1 MSLKPVDVA
10 GLAPLQ
16 GPDPSSMDARRM
28 NREEAARQFESYL
41 AQMMVKEMRA
51 TLPEGG
57 LFGSQA
63 AEMFSEV
70 FDQEIS
76 KRIAESGRLGLQ
88 KSILARLG
96 EGAPTPEVP
105 LPGRPETHALF
116 PSDVPVV
123 GGRITSAFGLRQ
135 DPFHGR
141 ERQHRGVDI
150 AAPEGA
156 PIQPVRPGTVAF
168 AGERKGYGKVVVVD
182 HGAGLQ
188 TTYAHCQRLLV
199 EAGQR
204 VGSRQPIA
212 TVGQT
217 GRATGPHV
225 HIEARLHGAAVDP
238 AETFGWRGGP

>member
-1 MSLKPVDVA
+1 MSLKPVDLA

-16 GPDPSSMDARRM
+16 GPDPSEMDARRM

-57 LFGSQA
+57 LFGSKA
-63 AEMFSEV
+63 ADMFSEV

-96 EGAPTPEVP
+96 EAAPVPEAPV
-105 LPGRPETHALF
+105 PGRPESHVLF
-116 PSDVPVV
+116 PSEVPVV
-123 GGRITSAFGLRQ
+123 GGRISSGFGRRK
-135 DPFHGR
+135 DPFHGE
-141 ERQHRGVDI
+141 ERHHHGVDI
-150 AAPEGA
+150 AAPQGA

-168 AGERKGYGKVVVVD
+168 AGEKRGFGNVVIID
-182 HGAGLQ
+182 HGGGLQ
-188 TTYAHCQRLLV
+188 TTYAHCERLLV

-204 VGSRQPIA
+204 VGMRQPIA

-225 HIEARLHGAAVDP
+225 HVEARLHGAAVDP
-238 AETFGWRGGP
+238 VETFGWLGGR

>member
-10 GLAPLQ
+10 GLVPPQ
-16 GPDPSSMDARRM
+16 GPDIGHTDPKRM

-57 LFGSQA
+57 LFGSKA

-70 FDQEIS
+70 FDQEIA
-76 KRIAESGRLGLQ
+76 KRISESGRLGLQ

-96 EGAPTPEVP
+96 EAAPTPEVP
-105 LPGRPETHALF
+105 LPGRPETNALF
-116 PSDVPVV
+116 PSEVPVV
-123 GGRITSAFGLRQ
+123 GGRISSAFGKRR
-135 DPFHGR
+135 DPFHGQ
-141 ERQHRGVDI
+141 ERHHKGVDI
-150 AAPEGA
+150 AAPTGA

-168 AGERKGYGKVVVVD
+168 AGEKRGFGNVVVVD
-182 HGAGLQ
+182 HGGGLQ
-188 TTYAHCQRLLV
+188 TTYAHCERLLV
-199 EAGQR
+199 QPGQR
-204 VGSRQPIA
+204 VVAGQPIA

-225 HIEARLHGAAVDP
+225 HVEARLHGAAVDP
-238 AETFGWRGGP
+238 VETFGWRSH